1 MPKNTKPNQI
11 TPGQSDKTAP
21 TVQLYLSDE
30 EDEDETEFNTS
41 NRMTAA
47 GGNLLYHAMIAKKA
61 SVQSHI
67 SEMSFTESIRSNTS
81 VLSKV
86 SNRVSD
92 GSKTMLKRLSKRVST
107 VFGYRRKSSTES
119 TTHGLYSDINFVPE
133 ELPKVKPQEAS
144 GSLSLKLRYT
154 FMFIEWL
161 IFCSMMPTLFIMLGS
176 LFEKLFASVS

>member
-1 MPKNTKPNQI
+1 MKLIILT
-11 TPGQSDKTAP
+11 TF
-21 TVQLYLSDE
+21 LYR
-30 EDEDETEFNTS
+30 DETEFNTS

-47 GGNLLYHAMIAKKA
+47 GGNLLFHAMIAKKA

-67 SEMSFTESIRSNTS
+67 SEMSFTESLRSNTS
-81 VLSKV
+81 ILSKA

-92 GSKTMLKRLSKRVST
+92 GSKTMLKRMSKRIST
-107 VFGYRRKSSTES
+107 AFGYRRKSTES
-119 TTHGLYSDINFVPE
+119 MPHGLYSDINFVPE

-176 LFEKLFASVS
+176 LFGKIFASVS